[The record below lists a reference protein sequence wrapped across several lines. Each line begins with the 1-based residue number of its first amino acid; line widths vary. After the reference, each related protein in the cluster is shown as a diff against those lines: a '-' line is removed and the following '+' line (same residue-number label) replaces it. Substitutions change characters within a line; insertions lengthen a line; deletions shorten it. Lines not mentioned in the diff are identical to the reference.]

1 MAVKSDQRKD
11 SLLQET
17 KVAFISERDKIASRL
32 KEIDDEKNSLDE
44 YKKSI
49 RQENLEL
56 IEKLDRLEYSN
67 RELLSKVKS

>member
-1 MAVKSDQRKD
+1 M
-11 SLLQET
+11 
-17 KVAFISERDKIASRL
+17 SERDKIASRL